1 MFDFIFSCLVGTGV
15 GTYKKDAL
23 EPCLSKTFKAIVA
36 GIKKA
41 TLVPPGCSFYALSL
55 GGGVEY
61 GPEWPQRRP
70 SDHFPRTFHAGQN
83 SVRSH
88 VRMISGRGRWKY
100 QLWSDVHVMLQ

>member
-41 TLVPPGCSFYALSL
+41 IEEKGNTKQEYSL
-55 GGGVEY
+55 GPQSVQTGGFKPADERDVRAQPPAASY
-61 GPEWPQRRP
+61 G
-70 SDHFPRTFHAGQN
+70 
-83 SVRSH
+83 
-88 VRMISGRGRWKY
+88 
-100 QLWSDVHVMLQ
+100 LWSEG